1 MSSLIE
7 LSCYIQY
14 FMKISKSTVK
24 VVGSIQ
30 TWVNYFHYSAL
41 VTRQSAV
48 LCNAKRLENRVECV
62 GNSIQLLK
70 KIYIY
75 IYIYFSFT
83 FSLTIRI
90 IGFPLC
96 IYSALFEI

>member
-48 LCNAKRLENRVECV
+48 LCNAKRLEN
-62 GNSIQLLK
+62 
-70 KIYIY
+70 
-75 IYIYFSFT
+75 
-83 FSLTIRI
+83 
-90 IGFPLC
+90 
-96 IYSALFEI
+96 